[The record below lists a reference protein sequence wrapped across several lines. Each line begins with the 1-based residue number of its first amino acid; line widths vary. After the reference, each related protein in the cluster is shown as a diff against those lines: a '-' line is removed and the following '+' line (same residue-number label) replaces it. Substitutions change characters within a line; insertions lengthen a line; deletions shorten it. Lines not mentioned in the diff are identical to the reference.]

1 MTTEEELQIELD
13 SRDSRKAQ
21 AKSTLRVVDDDLLTQ
36 VLRACN
42 QPLSFK
48 LHGEQHNNVSM
59 SIGDKTDISE
69 ELAQEL
75 EGIEDIDPLTVDVSC
90 MINQAGQLNNHPLN
104 QAPAILNQNGSST
117 NLMQPMKQ
125 PSHSEK
131 DSLPSQPCAHCGH
144 CDNLPPDRIVPQVST
159 PILLMD
165 WQQFRTQLKDGELS
179 SVLSEIATNATSRK
193 NFAAVLNRRIFSE
206 EERKVSNVSGT
217 KGKKK
222 LDPHWIGIIK
232 ETVFRY
238 WPFEPGKPK
247 INAWRE
253 CIRAIDTTNRQL
265 KHR

>member
-1 MTTEEELQIELD
+1 MEELKIKLH
-13 SRDSRKAQ
+13 SRDSPQAQ
-21 AKSTLRVVDDDLLTQ
+21 DNTAKSTLKVVDGNLFTQ
-36 VLRACN
+36 ALRARN
-42 QPLSFK
+42 QAISFE
-48 LHGEQHNNVSM
+48 LDGEPHNNVSE
-59 SIGDKTDISE
+59 SIGEITE
-69 ELAQEL
+69 EDLK
-75 EGIEDIDPLTVDVSC
+75 GMINIDPSTLDVTC
-90 MINQAGQLNNHPLN
+90 MMQLNPAGQLNNHPIN
-104 QAPAILNQNGSST
+104 QAQSILLQNGGST
-117 NLMQPMKQ
+117 SLMQPMKQ
-125 PSHSEK
+125 PSHSERH
-131 DSLPSQPCAHCGH
+131 SFPSQSCAHCGR
-144 CDNLPPDRIVPQVST
+144 CDNRPPDRIVPQVST

-179 SVLSEIATNATSRK
+179 SVLSEIATNAISRK

-232 ETVFRY
+232 ENVFRY